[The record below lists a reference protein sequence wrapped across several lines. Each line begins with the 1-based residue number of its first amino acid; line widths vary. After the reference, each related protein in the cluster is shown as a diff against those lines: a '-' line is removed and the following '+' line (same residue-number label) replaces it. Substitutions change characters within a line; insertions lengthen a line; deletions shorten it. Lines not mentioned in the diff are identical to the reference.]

1 MAGKGDKKIDF
12 GVLKSMVQK
21 VVKYRPPRESKEPDK
36 VS

>member
-21 VVKYRPPRESKEPDK
+21 SVSHKPPSCGVGEA
-36 VS
+36 VSS